1 MPDCRKGRRVTMK
14 KLICLVLALM
24 LCMGAVAAMAAPSP
38 TTDDMNETT
47 TNKPKTSTLVV
58 KTIDLN
64 SAEYKALVE
73 KCLAELEKLENS
85 ESVAVYFGEVI
96 DSEGNKVPFAEL
108 FGEDALTVCEMMPI
122 VVENY
127 DESLGDVKITLQF
140 ATPFEKGEEVVVLI
154 GLIDGQTGEVEWY
167 ALKGVGTGVNG
178 AVEVVVTSK
187 MMVAIQNGQA
197 LIAVLKK

>member
-1 MPDCRKGRRVTMK
+1 MK
-14 KLICLVLALM
+14 KLICLVLALV
-24 LCMGAVAAMAAPSP
+24 LCMGAVAAMAASSP

-85 ESVAVYFGEVI
+85 ESAAVYFGEVI

-127 DESLGDVKITLQF
+127 DESLGDVKVTLQF

>member
-1 MPDCRKGRRVTMK
+1 MK

-47 TNKPKTSTLVV
+47 ANKPKTSTLVV

>member
-1 MPDCRKGRRVTMK
+1 MK
-14 KLICLVLALM
+14 KLICLVLALV

-96 DSEGNKVPFAEL
+96 DSEGNKAPFAEL

>member
-1 MPDCRKGRRVTMK
+1 MK
-14 KLICLVLALM
+14 KLICLVLALV

-73 KCLAELEKLENS
+73 KCKAELEKLENS
-85 ESVAVYFGEVI
+85 ESAAVYFGEVI

-127 DESLGDVKITLQF
+127 DESLGDVKVTLQF

>member
-1 MPDCRKGRRVTMK
+1 MK

>member
-1 MPDCRKGRRVTMK
+1 MK
-14 KLICLVLALM
+14 KLICLVLAAL
-24 LCMGAVAAMAAPSP
+24 LCVGAVAAMAAPSP

-73 KCLAELEKLENS
+73 KCLAELEKLKNS
-85 ESVAVYFGEVI
+85 ESAAVYFGEVI

>member
-1 MPDCRKGRRVTMK
+1 MK
-14 KLICLVLALM
+14 KLICLVLAAL
-24 LCMGAVAAMAAPSP
+24 LCVGAVAAMAAPSP

-85 ESVAVYFGEVI
+85 ESAAVYFGEVI

>member
-1 MPDCRKGRRVTMK
+1 MK
-14 KLICLVLALM
+14 KLICLVLALV
-24 LCMGAVAAMAAPSP
+24 LCMGAVVAMAAPSP
-38 TTDDMNETT
+38 TTDDLNETR

-73 KCLAELEKLENS
+73 KCKAELEKLENS
-85 ESVAVYFGEVI
+85 ESAAVYFGEVI

-127 DESLGDVKITLQF
+127 DESLGDVKVTLQF

>member
-1 MPDCRKGRRVTMK
+1 MK

-58 KTIDLN
+58 KTIDPN

-154 GLIDGQTGEVEWY
+154 GLIDGQIGEVEWY

>member
-1 MPDCRKGRRVTMK
+1 MK
-14 KLICLVLALM
+14 KLICLVLALV

-64 SAEYKALVE
+64 STEYKALVE

-96 DSEGNKVPFAEL
+96 DSEDNKAPFAEL

>member
-1 MPDCRKGRRVTMK
+1 MK

-64 SAEYKALVE
+64 STEYKALVE

-85 ESVAVYFGEVI
+85 ESAAVYFGEVI

>member
-1 MPDCRKGRRVTMK
+1 MK

-85 ESVAVYFGEVI
+85 ESAAVYFGEVI

-108 FGEDALTVCEMMPI
+108 FGEDDLTVCEMMPI